1 MDYSELLA
9 SNGSGDAALAHISA
23 ARLALAT
30 TITVDSTANW
40 PAKFIATSGTLN
52 AAGYIDPATKLE
64 FKGHLSSGNIIIDS
78 FEPGFT
84 DVGNTQGQVVALRP
98 STGLMNELIALAQ
111 VAHNN
116 DGTIK
121 TSVLGALYP
130 VGSVYVST
138 VATNPNTLF
147 GFGTWVAF
155 AAGQVLV
162 GKAGSGT
169 FNTAGASV
177 GAETVNL
184 AHSHTQNVHQHFRTS
199 QVTSGPNQNHTH
211 NGGNGTGNPTNG
223 FNSTWNHSYERTD
236 GNQND
241 QGMDSQLSATQ
252 SVVQPSIVVYMWNRT
267 A

>member
-23 ARLALAT
+23 DRLSGAT

-40 PAKFIATSGTLN
+40 PAKFIATSGTLT
-52 AAGYIDPATKLE
+52 ASGYIDPATKKE
-64 FKGHLSSGNIIIDS
+64 FKGHLSSGNIVIDS

-84 DVGNTQGQVVALRP
+84 DTGNIQGQVVALRP
-98 STGLMNELIALAQ
+98 STSLINELVALAQ

-121 TSVLGALYP
+121 TAVLGALYP
-130 VGSVYVST
+130 VGSVYIST

-155 AAGQVLV
+155 AAGRVLV
-162 GKAGSGT
+162 GIAGAGT
-169 FNTAGASV
+169 FATPGATV

-184 AHSHTQNVHQHFRTS
+184 AHAHLANDHIHGRSTVA
-199 QVTSGPNQNHTH
+199 SGQANQNHTH
-211 NGGNGTGNPTNG
+211 NGGNGTGTPTNG
-223 FNSTWNHSYERTD
+223 FNSGWTHNYERTD
-236 GNQND
+236 GGSTD
-241 QGMDSQLSATQ
+241 RGMDSQLSAAQ
-252 SVVQPSIVVYMWNRT
+252 SVVQPSVVVYMWNRT